1 MPSGRTEPML
11 STYLHS
17 RGGELGLPIGGNF
30 ELTAR
35 CNFNCPMCYVHRK
48 DNDAEAMK
56 GELSAQQWIDIAQQA
71 RDAGMVFALLTGGEP
86 FIRSDFFEIYGAMK
100 AMGLLVSINSNGSML
115 KGKTLERLLADPP
128 FRINVT
134 LYGSCA
140 QTYREMCGQDAFTDV
155 VENLRALKNAGV
167 DVRLN
172 LSITPYNRQ
181 DLEGI
186 FHLSRE
192 IGLHVKTSGYMYPPA
207 RLDGDCG
214 HRLTPEEAAQVEVQ
228 WEKLRLSPE
237 DFALR
242 AQRMKELTG
251 LPREECPVELE
262 EGVGCRAGRSSFWL
276 TWDGRMLPC
285 GMMTSPVTYPLET
298 GFTEAWQQLLKAT
311 DLIRL
316 PAQCAACSKRKVCSV
331 CAAVCQAE
339 TGAFDGVPKYVCQM
353 TDANILWTEK
363 ENDQCN

>member
-1 MPSGRTEPML
+1 MESARTEPVL

-35 CNFNCPMCYVHRK
+35 CNFNCPMCYIHRK
-48 DNDAEAMK
+48 ENDAEALK
-56 GELSAQQWIDIAQQA
+56 GELSAQQWIALAQQA
-71 RDAGMVFALLTGGEP
+71 RDAGMVFVLLTGGEP

-100 AMGLLVSINSNGSML
+100 AMGLMVSINSNGSML
-115 KGKTLERLLADPP
+115 KGETLKRLLEDPP

-140 QTYREMCGQDAFTDV
+140 QTYRDMCGQDAFETV
-155 VENLRALKNAGV
+155 VENLRALKDAGV

-172 LSITPYNRQ
+172 LSVTPYNRR

-192 IGLHVKTSGYMYPPA
+192 LGLHVKTSGYMYPSA
-207 RLDGDCG
+207 RLDGDRS

-228 WEKLRLSPE
+228 WEKLRLKPE
-237 DFALR
+237 IFALR
-242 AQRMKELTG
+242 AQKMKELTG
-251 LPREECPVELE
+251 LPREDCPVELD
-262 EGVGCRAGRSSFWL
+262 EGVGCRAGRSSFWM

-285 GMMTSPVTYPLET
+285 GMMTSPVAYPMEV
-298 GFTEAWQQLLKAT
+298 GFVQAWQQILKETAA
-311 DLIRL
+311 IRL
-316 PAQCAACSKRKVCSV
+316 PSECAACPKRKVCSV

-353 TDANILWTEK
+353 TDANIAWTEK
-363 ENDQCN
+363 ENSGCN